1 MLEHHNKN
9 RKRPFSDPVHKY
21 LEELSYYKQAK
32 PEPKPEITPANSG
45 AASTSKPELEGFED
59 LEKEITPFGKFGLY
73 ENCYLKQFQLH
84 GSQYFMVRCGVFNCK
99 INFVGYQV

>member
-21 LEELSYYKQAK
+21 LEDLSYYKQAK

-59 LEKEITPFGKFGLY
+59 LEKEITPFGKFRFHY
-73 ENCYLKQFQLH
+73 EL
-84 GSQYFMVRCGVFNCK
+84 SSETVPAPW
-99 INFVGYQV
+99 